1 MKRAGL
7 PLSTALAF
15 IFGPDFTPN
24 STFDMRCLFLLLL
37 PLAHL
42 SAAQAVAPSLA
53 HTILVRGTAEQELDP
68 EKLDLLLTY
77 RFSDNVKESGR
88 TQEQELGLQ
97 QVLKQAG
104 IAPEKLVLEDL
115 SASGYGGMSKTVNAT
130 VALTKVYRLT
140 LDNPK
145 ILNSLIPRLVQT
157 GADNL
162 RVVNLESSRMD
173 ATRLEVAG
181 RAAAAARQK
190 AQIVVKQAGGQL
202 GSVVAAVE
210 VIPGTTLSEE
220 LLEGYRKMGSDKYKA
235 SENQAQIPTPNLRK
249 IKVQAVYDV
258 VFEVK

>member
-1 MKRAGL
+1 M
-7 PLSTALAF
+7 
-15 IFGPDFTPN
+15 
-24 STFDMRCLFLLLL
+24 
-37 PLAHL
+37 
-42 SAAQAVAPSLA
+42 APSLA
-53 HTILVRGTAEQELDP
+53 HTIMVRGTAEQELDP
-68 EKLDLLLTY
+68 ERLDLLLTY

-88 TQEQELGLQ
+88 TQEQEQGLQ

-104 IAPEKLVLEDL
+104 IAPEKLVLEEL

-130 VALTKVYRLT
+130 VALIKVYRLT

-145 ILNSLIPRLVQT
+145 ILNSLIPQLVQT

-173 ATRLEVAG
+173 ATKLEVAG

-202 GSVVAAVE
+202 GNVVTAVE
-210 VIPGTTLSEE
+210 VLPYNAGDSQLAEFRTAAYASKNKA
-220 LLEGYRKMGSDKYKA
+220 GGDGSGGDIA
-235 SENQAQIPTPNLRK
+235 TPNLRK

>member
-1 MKRAGL
+1 
-7 PLSTALAF
+7 
-15 IFGPDFTPN
+15 
-24 STFDMRCLFLLLL
+24 MRCLFLLFL

-88 TQEQELGLQ
+88 TQEQEQGLQ

-104 IAPEKLVLEDL
+104 IASEKLVLEDL
-115 SASGYGGMSKTVNAT
+115 SASGYGGMSKTGNAT
-130 VALTKVYRLT
+130 VALIKVYRLT

-145 ILNSLIPRLVQT
+145 ILNSLIPQLVQT
-157 GADNL
+157 GADNI

-173 ATRLEVAG
+173 ATKLEVAG

-190 AQIVVKQAGGQL
+190 AQTVVKQAGGQL
-202 GSVVAAVE
+202 GNVVTAVE
-210 VIPGTTLSEE
+210 VLPYNPADSQLAEFRTA
-220 LLEGYRKMGSDKYKA
+220 GYASKNKA
-235 SENQAQIPTPNLRK
+235 GGDVSGGDIATPNLRK